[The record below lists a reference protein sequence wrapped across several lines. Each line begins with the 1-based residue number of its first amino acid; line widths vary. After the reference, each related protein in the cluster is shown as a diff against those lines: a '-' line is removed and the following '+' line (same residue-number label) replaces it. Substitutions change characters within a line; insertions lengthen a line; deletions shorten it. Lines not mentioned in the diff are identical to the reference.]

1 MRILDGRHFYTS
13 SCRMNHA
20 EFGPNDHREDEPHCK
35 PLLTHSPSK
44 YYIVKPHKSYFYL
57 MKNGKKR
64 MTHWIWLYNM
74 VIYQYPIIYWL
85 FCIDPEW
92 DLPKQKI
99 ANILDFCSQ
108 VGRIC
113 ENKGKLSTKK
123 LAKLRQIF
131 KRFPRMLVN
140 KVGCVFPTVVS
151 SDSHMGQQRDDAPQ

>member
-1 MRILDGRHFYTS
+1 
-13 SCRMNHA
+13 MN
-20 EFGPNDHREDEPHCK
+20 P
-35 PLLTHSPSK
+35 PSLK
-44 YYIVKPHKSYFYL
+44 YHIVKPHKSYFYL
-57 MKNGKKR
+57 MKNGKKL

-74 VIYQYPIIYWL
+74 VIYQYSTIYWL

-131 KRFPRMLVN
+131 KGFPRTLVHFWWRPHVEWISLRKSY
-140 KVGCVFPTVVS
+140 KVKKLKRKMTFYVLLHFLILIIYRLLLLEWI
-151 SDSHMGQQRDDAPQ
+151 QRKIQC